1 MSQEQELY
9 RNGRILFGYDVSNQF
24 LSTLEEPALK
34 HAYRQAALRTHP
46 DSFANTDNHSQTL
59 FVAVNQAYQALSSYI
74 AGRANGP
81 GTAVPTPGTATRSKS
96 FAPIF
101 YNGEVPETSLRLVE
115 FLYYTRVISWNVMID
130 AIIWQRQQRPRFGD
144 MAKQR
149 RLLGEDDIR
158 TIFTKRKIGKKIGS
172 VAVRLGLMSAE
183 EVNAILDEQK
193 NLQPPI
199 GLYFTAQ
206 GYLEADELDL
216 ILSDLQLHNVRS
228 QGKNTDQPE

>member
-1 MSQEQELY
+1 MSPEQELY

-46 DSFANTDNHSQTL
+46 DSFANTDNHSQAL

-74 AGRANGP
+74 AGRVNGL
-81 GTAVPTPGTATRSKS
+81 GTAVPTPDTATRSKS

-101 YNGEVPETSLRLVE
+101 YNGAVPETSLRLAE

-158 TIFTKRKIGKKIGS
+158 TIFTKRKIGEKMGS

-193 NLQPPI
+193 NLQLPI
-199 GLYFTAQ
+199 GLYFTEQ